1 MGSEGDD
8 FDLDRN
14 DFLEIIRELKR
25 QIFQVFQEAGTCN
38 FLLNVPKSGQR
49 FHCIATYYFLLAKRY
64 NDVQRQQLVVMVILL
79 TMKIICFSFD

>member
-1 MGSEGDD
+1 MGSEGED

-38 FLLNVPKSGQR
+38 FLLNVLKSGQR
-49 FHCIATYYFLLAKRY
+49 FPCIATYYFLLAKIY
-64 NDVQRQQLVVMVILL
+64 NDVQKYDQ
-79 TMKIICFSFD
+79 DNN